1 MSPVN
6 LPEWATGV
14 VERAGARPGDDI
26 SGLLTE
32 HLGSAVSARLGTAA
46 ERLASELVMQEA
58 LLAERA
64 KLEEEQAALLTA
76 AGREGKAETNLGE
89 RRITAYAW
97 TAQPVPTPEALFRA
111 VLLLD
116 VASHDELAATM
127 ELNSRRASVH
137 FKCFE
142 LAHDNQVIGFHNAA
156 LRSQGGAPRPVPA
169 DSDMKGENG

>member
-6 LPEWATGV
+6 LPEWATDV
-14 VERAGARPGDDI
+14 VERAGARPGDDL
-26 SGLLTE
+26 SGLLAE
-32 HLGSAVSARLGTAA
+32 HLASEVSTRLGTAA
-46 ERLASELVMQEA
+46 ERLASELVMQET

-64 KLEEEQAALLTA
+64 KLEEEQAALLAA

-89 RRITAYAW
+89 RRITDFTW
-97 TAQPVPTPEALFRA
+97 SAQPVPTQESLFRA

-116 VASHDELAATM
+116 VSNLDELPATM
-127 ELNSRRASVH
+127 KLNSRRASVH

-156 LRSQGGAPRPVPA
+156 LRSQSGAPKPVPA
-169 DSDMKGENG
+169 DSDVRGENG